1 MNSPLIVN
9 QLIWLDANV
18 SNFENTQLIK
28 SFSKILPNLIIYPCD
43 SLEKGFEQLYKF
55 DFELTFVMISG
66 RLFEG
71 YIMKLKN
78 EFILLKSI
86 PLSIVYTSKDGKE
99 QLEGK
104 KTGNYAFNPATLA
117 SVNDPFLNPGG
128 VCDHPKEI
136 AQFIIRFNQTYYD
149 ENYYKESKF
158 KENLHSSVNLQSYF
172 IERINC
178 VDNLILP
185 AIYSKLF
192 LINELSDNE
201 TMKFIEFVLNLDNN
215 KSTKNLLFPLFKL
228 KKIPIEIIIKFVF
241 KAFSN
246 DEVLFNILNKNL
258 ILSQNSSFS
267 TFIKLMY
274 KGLENF
280 SLSTNFSRNLY
291 KLFLMKQE
299 DLFEIEKNYDNYI
312 KTNKSLIPFCFLF
325 FKHFIDF
332 ETDINNVN
340 EFKEKNFT
348 NEVCVLLEVLKSDNK
363 NFYSFNIDSKGFINN
378 STDKVYLFPYIPLFV
393 TNFGYVNSG
402 KIKAKKITL
411 KYLENYQEEVNEFK
425 FNKDNYFNK
434 FLKFEFTKQAL
445 YNPNLHEV
453 NESIDSFKNNITLIF
468 KNNDNLAKEFN
479 VFSDQNNDAPP
490 AA

>member
-9 QLIWLDANV
+9 KLIWLDANV
-18 SNFENTQLIK
+18 NNFENTQLLK
-28 SFSKILPNLIIYPCD
+28 SFSNILPNLIIYPCD
-43 SLEKGFEQLYKF
+43 SLEKGFEQLYKL
-55 DFELTFVMISG
+55 DFELTFIMISG

-78 EFILLKSI
+78 EFSLLKSI
-86 PLSIVYTSKDGKE
+86 PLSIVYTSKSGKE

-104 KTGNYAFNPATLA
+104 QAGNYAFNPVTLA
-117 SVNDPFLNPGG
+117 SVKDPFLNPGG

-136 AQFIIRFNQTYYD
+136 AQFIINFNKTYYD

-158 KENLHSSVNLQSYF
+158 NENLHNSVNLQSYF
-172 IERINC
+172 VEKINC
-178 VDNLILP
+178 VENLILP
-185 AIYSKLF
+185 VIYSKLF
-192 LINELSDNE
+192 LINQLSDNE
-201 TMKFIEFVLNLDNN
+201 TMKFIEFILNLDNN

-280 SLSTNFSRNLY
+280 SLSSDFSRNLY
-291 KLFLMKQE
+291 KLFSMRKD
-299 DLFEIEKNYDNYI
+299 DLFEIEKNYDNYL
-312 KTNKSLIPFCFLF
+312 KTNKNIPFCFLF

-332 ETDINNVN
+332 ETDINNVK
-340 EFKEKNFT
+340 EFKEDNFT

-363 NFYSFNIDSKGFINN
+363 NFYSFNIDSKGYS
-378 STDKVYLFPYIPLFV
+378 STDKVYLFPYIPLFI
-393 TNFGYVNSG
+393 TFIGYVNDG

-411 KYLENYQEEVNEFK
+411 KYLENYEDQVNEFK
-425 FNKDNYFNK
+425 FNDNYFNK

-445 YNPNLHEV
+445 YNPNLNEV

-468 KNNDNLAKEFN
+468 KNNYNLSKGFN